1 MVILLMATDNNS
13 PKKIL
18 VVEDNENIRSLYEMK
33 LQFSGFDVAVAK
45 DGKDGL
51 KKAKKLKPDLILL
64 DLLMPEMNG
73 DRMLEKLRAEDWG
86 EHVKVVVLT
95 NVSRAE
101 ATINLRNL
109 GVHSYLVKANYTP
122 SQVLN
127 VVEEALKE

>member
-1 MVILLMATDNNS
+1 MSEANA

-33 LQFSGFDVAVAK
+33 LQFSGFEVEVAK

-51 KKAKKLKPDLILL
+51 KKAKKFKPDLILL

-73 DRMLEKLRAEDWG
+73 DRMLEKLRSEDWG